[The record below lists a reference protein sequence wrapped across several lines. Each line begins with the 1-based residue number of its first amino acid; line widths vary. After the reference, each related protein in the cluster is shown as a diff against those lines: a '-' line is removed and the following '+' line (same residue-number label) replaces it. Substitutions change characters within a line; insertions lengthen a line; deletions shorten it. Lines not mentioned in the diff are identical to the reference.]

1 MKINKD
7 HQIINSLRIS
17 SYSKYNFLI
26 ENNDDCHELYDFI
39 RLKRLP
45 YVVIGEGTNII
56 APEYF
61 NGIVIQISLNY
72 INNNKLLNV
81 GASVNWNELVEYTIK
96 KNIYGFENLSLIPG
110 SVGAAPVQNIGAYGV
125 EISSLIKSVECFDL
139 SNNSFITINGSDCN
153 FKYRHSCFKDNPDLL
168 ILSVNF
174 VNNLKK
180 EFNLNYDSITSYIN
194 KNNIDLNNIE
204 HYEVAQI
211 INTIR
216 NSKLPDPNN
225 IPNVGSFFKNPI
237 IDNSRLSEFNNFI
250 SWPVSDNSSKLSAGQ
265 LISSIKHLL
274 PSYKNVDL
282 YEHHSLVMITNSKAS
297 YNEVLDFKNSISKTI
312 FNNYS
317 IHLDVE
323 PTIIT

>member
-7 HQIINSLRIS
+7 YQLVNSLKIS
-17 SYSKYNFLI
+17 SHSKYNFLI
-26 ENNDDCHELYDFI
+26 ENNDDCHELFDFI
-39 RLKRLP
+39 RLQRLP
-45 YVVIGEGTNII
+45 YIVVGDGTNIV

-61 NGIVIQISLNY
+61 NGIIIQTSLNTLE
-72 INNNKLLNV
+72 NNEHLKV
-81 GASVNWNELVEYTIK
+81 GASVNWNELVKYTIK
-96 KNIYGFENLSLIPG
+96 NNIYGFENLSLIPG

-139 SNNSFITINGSDCN
+139 SNNSFITIDSSDCG
-153 FKYRHSCFKDNPDLL
+153 FQYRHSCFKDNPDLL

-216 NSKLPDPNN
+216 SSKLPDPNN

-250 SWPVSDNSSKLSAGQ
+250 SWPVTANSSKLSAGQ
-265 LISSIKHLL
+265 LIGSIKHLL
-274 PSYKNVDL
+274 PSYENVDL

-323 PTIIT
+323 PTIII